1 MVLIYRKSLRLS
13 YLKGGAGEV
22 VNLISNDCNRIA
34 EACVNGHYLW
44 AAVLECLVV
53 VVLTFL
59 NIGFV
64 PALPSNILILFIF
77 LPLQYY
83 LARKA
88 SAISYETTSLI
99 TKRVHLMSE
108 VLTAIKLIKFY
119 AVRVLLPS
127 KLESC
132 ELFGSI

>member
-53 VVLTFL
+53 VVLTFF

-64 PALPSNILILFIF
+64 SALPSNILILFVV

-119 AVRVLLPS
+119 AVRGFLVY
-127 KLESC
+127 
-132 ELFGSI
+132 IYV

>member
-44 AAVLECLVV
+44 AAILECLVV

-59 NIGFV
+59 NIGFI
-64 PALPSNILILFIF
+64 PALPSNILILFIV

-119 AVRVLLPS
+119 AVRKSL
-127 KLESC
+127 C
-132 ELFGSI
+132 

>member
-53 VVLTFL
+53 VVLTFF

-64 PALPSNILILFIF
+64 PALPSNILILFVV

-119 AVRVLLPS
+119 AVR
-127 KLESC
+127 
-132 ELFGSI
+132 LFL